1 MLASGTACVAE
12 IAKLPAH
19 TASNSVISTNFADI
33 IPKKSKLDIT
43 LNLKF
48 DEINDPKNIC
58 MDITGK
64 GKWGNGDVRVSISR
78 VEDLDYVLSLIQQAL
93 DKVSEE

>member
-1 MLASGTACVAE
+1 MNLDSSVREEFLKLYVAYK
-12 IAKLPAH
+12 A
-19 TASNSVISTNFADI
+19 STNFADI